1 MKPIILNMAKQKRL
15 KSLLLSKKER
25 KWNTVFNIFGGTAT
39 EIKRDKYK
47 KLYDKLVEAI
57 LDHEEKVA
65 AAEASY
71 NSYIST
77 VPNLS
82 NSKIPSNDFDPKR
95 EEKNAKLLQYFEK
108 DKDKKTSLI
117 TAKNSAYQKYLY
129 YRQKAIEEARD
140 RD

>member
-1 MKPIILNMAKQKRL
+1 MF
-15 KSLLLSKKER
+15 S
-25 KWNTVFNIFGGTAT
+25 IFGGTAT

-57 LDHEEKVA
+57 VDHEEKTA

-71 NSYIST
+71 NSYMTT

-95 EEKNAKLLQYFEK
+95 EEKNAKLLKYFEK

-117 TAKNSAYQKYLY
+117 TAKNIAYQKYLY

>member
-1 MKPIILNMAKQKRL
+1 MFSFL
-15 KSLLLSKKER
+15 
-25 KWNTVFNIFGGTAT
+25 WGTAT
-39 EIKRDKYK
+39 EIKRNKYK

-57 LDHEEKVA
+57 ADHEEKTA
-65 AAEASY
+65 EAEASY

-95 EEKNAKLLQYFEK
+95 EEKSAELLKYFKK
-108 DKDKKTSLI
+108 DKDKKTELI
-117 TAKNSAYQKYLY
+117 TAKNIAYQKYLY

>member
-1 MKPIILNMAKQKRL
+1 M
-15 KSLLLSKKER
+15 
-25 KWNTVFNIFGGTAT
+25 FDIFLGTAT

-57 LDHEEKVA
+57 ADHEEKVA
-65 AAEASY
+65 EAEASY
-71 NSYIST
+71 NSYITT

-108 DKDKKTSLI
+108 DKDKKKEEEEKKKKEPA
-117 TAKNSAYQKYLY
+117 AKSNGSSSST
-129 YRQKAIEEARD
+129 RSIPFFRARSRRSTQGSGGGRSRADAD
-140 RD
+140 R

>member
-1 MKPIILNMAKQKRL
+1 M
-15 KSLLLSKKER
+15 
-25 KWNTVFNIFGGTAT
+25 FNFFGGTAT

-47 KLYDKLVEAI
+47 KLYDKLVDAI
-57 LDHEEKVA
+57 ADHEEKVA

-71 NSYIST
+71 HSYMST

-117 TAKNSAYQKYLY
+117 SAKNTAYQKYLY
-129 YRQKAIEEARD
+129 YRQKAIEEAQAREAKSKK
-140 RD
+140 

>member
-1 MKPIILNMAKQKRL
+1 M
-15 KSLLLSKKER
+15 
-25 KWNTVFNIFGGTAT
+25 FNIFGGTAT

-82 NSKIPSNDFDPKR
+82 NSKIPSNDFDPETGREKR
-95 EEKNAKLLQYFEK
+95 QAASVF
-108 DKDKKTSLI
+108 
-117 TAKNSAYQKYLY
+117 
-129 YRQKAIEEARD
+129 
-140 RD
+140 